1 MEMGVGTIIYLV
13 FVAVTGTLLLGVLSW
28 LIRRLEHEHL
38 EQVEEQEDL
47 QAVRTRS
54 PLRRPVQQARE
65 LASRSVAFRFSIV
78 RRFAVT
84 GVVLLWLAMLSF
96 PFLGAVPATLLSVL
110 AGFAG
115 IILGIAA
122 KPVIENLI
130 CGIVL
135 TFSGSIEIG
144 DTVLIDGN
152 YGTIEDITVT
162 HTIVKIWDWRR
173 YVIPNAKMVTAKFV
187 NLTLNDSYQWCRVE
201 FWVAPDADLDIIKEK
216 ALEAATTSPFFTHFE
231 LPRFWV
237 MEMGKEGLRC
247 WVAAWAASPLDAWQ
261 LSNDIR
267 TRLSKDFQTMGVA
280 PHRFNLDL
288 RTPSANVSARHVDA
302 DEVPAQSDDIR
313 VFAPEGAVTP
323 ETQQQPLGM

>member
-1 MEMGVGTIIYLV
+1 
-13 FVAVTGTLLLGVLSW
+13 
-28 LIRRLEHEHL
+28 
-38 EQVEEQEDL
+38 
-47 QAVRTRS
+47 
-54 PLRRPVQQARE
+54 
-65 LASRSVAFRFSIV
+65 V

-84 GVVLLWLAMLSF
+84 AIVLAWIAALSF
-96 PFLGAVPATLLSVL
+96 PFLGAVPATLVSVL

-122 KPVIENLI
+122 KPFIENLI

-135 TFSGSIEIG
+135 TFSGSIYVG

-201 FWVAPDADLDIIKEK
+201 FWVAPDADLDVIKEK
-216 ALEAATTSPFFTHFE
+216 AVEAATSSPFFAHFE

-288 RTPSANVSARHVDA
+288 RTANGHARAESAASAEPDQVRV
-302 DEVPAQSDDIR
+302 QCDDIR
-313 VFAPEGAVTP
+313 VFAPDGVSVP
-323 ETQQQPLGM
+323 EPRQQPLGM